1 METSLS
7 LSLLVLGGIVIF
19 SALMLRNI
27 PRLAIVDP
35 AVALDA
41 VRDQIQAELLALLQ
55 ERFGPDFV
63 FPPGLSIEAVGEQ
76 IYQGVTRLED
86 LQSLF
91 LSILE
96 HGFASPQ
103 FETALTLVHNFM

>member
-1 METSLS
+1 MDTSLS
-7 LSLLVLGGIVIF
+7 LSLLVLGGIVVF
-19 SALMLRNI
+19 SAFMLRHI

-41 VRDQIQAELLALLQ
+41 VRSG
-55 ERFGPDFV
+55 FGPDFV
-63 FPPGLSIEAVGEQ
+63 FPPGLSIETVGEH

-91 LSILE
+91 LSIFE
-96 HGFASPQ
+96 QGFVSPH
-103 FETALTLVHNFM
+103 FETAVTLVQNFL